1 MLCFG
6 TQQRNEASMWIAKL
20 TLHYGSGLVFL
31 QYGKLWLCPH
41 SLTKHYM
48 ACRTSVTGGLME
60 SSFKG
65 SADTLILVARTLLCC
80 FYANF
85 CTKTSLLACT
95 VPTYLSDM
103 TKQQLEAAACCRRQ
117 PSLAVFLLACWVWSH
132 CTGKR
137 ANSPVSFLVR
147 RGHAHIPSLFG
158 YRRLP
163 DWRTHWPF
171 QLLETQCSVSAS
183 HFLPLSRVALWQQQQ
198 TPSKQYVGVHRTTVG
213 YSCSAPLRVKTTVF

>member
-48 ACRTSVTGGLME
+48 ACRTSLTGGLME

-65 SADTLILVARTLLCC
+65 PADTLILVARTLLCC

-147 RGHAHIPSLFG
+147 RGHAHIPSSLATG
-158 YRRLP
+158 GCQTDERIGHSSSWKPSAR
-163 DWRTHWPF
+163 F
-171 QLLETQCSVSAS
+171 QLLISSHSAEWPFGS
-183 HFLPLSRVALWQQQQ
+183 SSKPH
-198 TPSKQYVGVHRTTVG
+198 PS
-213 YSCSAPLRVKTTVF
+213 CM